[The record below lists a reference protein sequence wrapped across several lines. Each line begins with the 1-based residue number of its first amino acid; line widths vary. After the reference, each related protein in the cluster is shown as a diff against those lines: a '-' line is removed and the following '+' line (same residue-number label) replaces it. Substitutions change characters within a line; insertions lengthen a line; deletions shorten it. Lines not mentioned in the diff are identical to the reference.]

1 MTMPVDLRD
10 VGVISAESAA
20 LHIAAEKGS
29 SFHEGARDALR
40 WLLVG
45 GPGPLTGAISDLPIS
60 FRAVVAELATAEAL
74 IYGEPSARSDYAMGL
89 EHALMWAERATKAA
103 PSAARRPERAVRQ

>member
-1 MTMPVDLRD
+1 MATPVVLRD

-20 LHIAAEKGS
+20 LRIAAESGS
-29 SFHEGARDALR
+29 PFHEGARDALR

-60 FRAVVAELATAEAL
+60 FRAVVAELAAAEAL
-74 IYGEPSARSDYAMGL
+74 IYGAPAARSDYAIEL
-89 EHALMWAERATKAA
+89 ETR
-103 PSAARRPERAVRQ
+103 